1 MGGIKHAADIINRSH
16 RSLEKRVMP
25 TINKIDKKLAKE
37 LENEMFKFEHLFAL
51 DTKMTGVLLREIE
64 SDTLILALKGLE
76 EEEREQFY
84 GAMSSRAADGLRDE
98 IEMRGRVKKID
109 VETAQ
114 KEVVA
119 IAKRLIAQGDLI
131 MGEGDEDYV

>member
-1 MGGIKHAADIINRSH
+1 SV
-16 RSLEKRVMP
+16 EKNVLP
-25 TINKIDKKLAKE
+25 KIGKIDKQLAKE

-51 DTKMTGVLLREIE
+51 DTKMTGVLLREVE
-64 SDTLILALKGLE
+64 SDTLIFALKGLE
-76 EEEREQFY
+76 EVQRDQFY

-98 IEMRGRVKKID
+98 IEMRGRVKKAD

-114 KEVVA
+114 KEIVA
-119 IAKRLIAQGDLI
+119 IAKRLIAQGDLV